1 MVGSLFLI
9 RSEGFF
15 PIARNYF
22 YETIVLGFPTEFIWM
37 CREKWHEKG
46 FIKLFYQHIHD
57 ADREMCCMWMWNFV
71 GKFERWEGKGSQNS
85 FDKFFPN
92 FALIVVAAEIMIL
105 RIQQKVFNPQK
116 GKKRRFPSARGGR
129 HECHDEINLITNEL
143 NLICLLAIFQVIKIT
158 KTSWRISLFNLRF
171 EGNGDEFYEPVTSS
185 PRDGNDEISL
195 EKSQSVR
202 FI

>member
-1 MVGSLFLI
+1 MLEIIFMRPLFW
-9 RSEGFF
+9 GFLPNLF
-15 PIARNYF
+15 ECAVKNGTKKGLLNYF
-22 YETIVLGFPTEFIWM
+22 INTYTTQTEKYAACGCGM
-37 CREKWHEKG
+37 
-46 FIKLFYQHIHD
+46 
-57 ADREMCCMWMWNFV
+57 FV

-195 EKSQSVR
+195 EKSQRVH